1 MERKKKRPSPKKRP
15 ETERSPAQDVVYM
28 PPVPLNRKKFLLRLA
43 TVAAVVLAV
52 FVSFAIFFRVD
63 EVSVSG
69 ISRYSAWTVKEA
81 SGIQEGDSLLSFGK
95 AAAAGRIMEKLRY
108 VKSVRISVTLPDT
121 VNIYV
126 EETAVTYAVQDR
138 EDLWWLMGA
147 DGRVIETVSAEEV
160 LNHTQL
166 TGFRLDTPQ
175 PGETARAWE
184 DGATGGNEQ
193 RLKLALDI
201 ARELERNEILGK
213 AASINLTNTGKLQ
226 LWYGTRYQVQ
236 LGDAQQL
243 EKKIAMLKAVV
254 DQHEKEGGHQS
265 GILDVSLTTYPE
277 SVSYTPF

>member
-1 MERKKKRPSPKKRP
+1 MERKKKKPSAQRPK
-15 ETERSPAQDVVYM
+15 TEHKQEAVYI

-52 FVSFAIFFRVD
+52 FVSLAIFFRVD
-63 EVSVSG
+63 EVVVSG
-69 ISRYSAWTVKEA
+69 ISQYSAWTVKEA

-138 EDLWWLMGA
+138 EDIWWLIA
-147 DGRVIETVSAEEV
+147 SDGRVIETVSAEEV
-160 LNHTQL
+160 PNHTQL
-166 TGFRLDTPQ
+166 TGFRLDTPRA
-175 PGETARAWE
+175 GEKAVAWE
-184 DGATGGNEQ
+184 DGATDVTNSQ
-193 RLKLALDI
+193 RLQTALDI
-201 ARELERNEILGK
+201 ARNLELNEILGE
-213 AASINLTNTGKLQ
+213 AASINMTNPGNIQ

-236 LGDAQQL
+236 LGSAQQL
-243 EKKIAMLKAVV
+243 EKKVAMLKSVI
-254 DQHEKEGGHQS
+254 DRHQKEGGHQS